1 MPKKIVNKIKSIL
14 GIKPKNT
21 SNKSNKNITSN
32 NTNNKRKG
40 RPPLVRQDATT
51 NFSNTS
57 NNRGFSHRETY
68 PVLINVNKIEPKK
81 HTVKYWNK
89 YYSFINSTSRDALR
103 QMGNNGIESQ
113 ILLNNNKIDNGEKI
127 TSSEYELLKKK

>member
-1 MPKKIVNKIKSIL
+1 MRQDAT
-14 GIKPKNT
+14 KNFSKAT
-21 SNKSNKNITSN
+21 NNTN
-32 NTNNKRKG
+32 NTNNKRNG
-40 RPPLVRQDATT
+40 RPTLMRQDATK
-51 NFSNTS
+51 NFSKATNNTD
-57 NNRGFSHRETY
+57 FSHKKNY
-68 PVLINVNKIEPKK
+68 PKLINVNKIEPIEPKK